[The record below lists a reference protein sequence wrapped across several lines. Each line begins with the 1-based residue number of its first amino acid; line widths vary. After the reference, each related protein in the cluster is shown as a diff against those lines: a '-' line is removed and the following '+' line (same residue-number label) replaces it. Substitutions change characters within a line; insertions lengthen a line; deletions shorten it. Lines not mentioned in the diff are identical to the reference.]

1 MSGTREWLSKAV
13 VLGAAAVSGAGAELA
28 PLARAAREE
37 LRT

>member
-1 MSGTREWLSKAV
+1 MSETREWLSKV